1 LQNPWKEIEESGY
14 MIHPKDE
21 AVIKLHNDSVDKKY
35 RFLLHLAPEP
45 WIGSINSSLVVLYAN
60 PGATDFDLTGKPQFK
75 AREINRLARTNL
87 RQEPSLFPHFFFSP
101 EMDETQGQAWY
112 FKTFGD
118 LLQYAKPIDISNRLL
133 TCEMAPYHSKNWRQP
148 TVKIPTQ
155 SYTEFL
161 VKEAMERRAIILIH
175 RGSKYW
181 LEQIENLN
189 KYPLAFRPNSAQSP
203 YVSKGNYSRAFDSI
217 LNAVIGD

>member
-1 LQNPWKEIEESGY
+1 LQNPWKEFEESGY

-87 RQEPSLFPHFFFSP
+87 RQEPSLFPHFFFFSRNGRNP
-101 EMDETQGQAWY
+101 RPSLVLQDIWGLTAVRKTNRYLKSSSYMRDGSLSFQELETAHCQN
-112 FKTFGD
+112 
-118 LLQYAKPIDISNRLL
+118 S
-133 TCEMAPYHSKNWRQP
+133 HSELYGVP
-148 TVKIPTQ
+148 
-155 SYTEFL
+155 S
-161 VKEAMERRAIILIH
+161 
-175 RGSKYW
+175 
-181 LEQIENLN
+181 
-189 KYPLAFRPNSAQSP
+189 
-203 YVSKGNYSRAFDSI
+203 
-217 LNAVIGD
+217 